1 MPEVKAKAKTKIN
14 LRPATPADAPILA
27 EIGYRAFN
35 QEPIDGH
42 WFPRKDRYV
51 EDYRRAILSEL
62 ALRLVTPG
70 NVIMVVEIEEDGLST
85 QSEAEDKN
93 AVLMTGAGK
102 RVVAYSAFVK
112 HGTRPEDLAS
122 WNPDTPMQST
132 YLWQRMGG
140 KFSLTAAGIR
150 RALVQLQEYVY
161 ETLWPNKA
169 VDTETYR
176 VYYEQAHQE
185 YMKYLDGPD
194 TPWIECRG
202 LAVHPDYQRRGYAEK
217 LINWVGHTAWTEDVQ
232 IFADCTDTGM
242 PLYLKSGVEII
253 GKVTLPAKV
262 VDNGPGWEPLKLEEI
277 HATLIRVKY

>member
-1 MPEVKAKAKTKIN
+1 MPETKAKPKVH
-14 LRPATPADAPILA
+14 LRQATSADAPILA

-62 ALRLVTPG
+62 VLRLVTPG
-70 NVIMVVEIEEDGLST
+70 NVIMVVEVEEDGP

-93 AVLMTGAGK
+93 AVLVSALGK
-102 RVVAYSAFVK
+102 KVVAYSVFVK
-112 HGTRPEDLAS
+112 HGTKPEDLAN
-122 WNPDTPMQST
+122 WNPDTLM
-132 YLWQRMGG
+132 LR
-140 KFSLTAAGIR
+140 IR
-150 RALVQLQEYVY
+150 RALVQLQEFVY

-202 LAVHPDYQRRGYAEK
+202 LAVHPDYQRRGYADK
-217 LINWVGHTAWTEDVQ
+217 LMNWVGHTAWTEDVQ
-232 IFADCTDTGM
+232 IFADCTDTGL
-242 PLYLKSGVEII
+242 PLYLKVGVEVI